1 LRREAGCLLREF
13 IFWGKQ
19 MKEKWAATFQRFL
32 VLVNY
37 GALLIGLFLV
47 GIGRHL
53 GWDPTL
59 VALIAVA
66 LVAFLLTFVR
76 IHIATGYWEL
86 IHTRSSQLNEA
97 DLRTARSGLASGFV
111 WFIVLAALY
120 IYFTVF
126 VTFNRLNVPDLLILL
141 YMADTLPSA
150 VLAWREEGSVRGAL
164 LATAKRLVITILILG
179 ALFLLNFY
187 VIRPW
192 QHTWG
197 ATAAEATRAMP
208 GDELVASP
216 DLNAT
221 RAVSVNAD
229 PASIWPWLMQLG
241 YKRGGFY
248 SYDYLDNDGIPSTRM
263 ILTEY
268 QDTKAGDRIPIGD
281 GAFVQVVEL
290 EPERAMVLQFEEGP
304 WGGNTWVFCLYPQPD
319 GTTRL
324 ISRLRVRYQH
334 GFPDILP
341 WLMLDTG
348 EIVMMRRC
356 LLGIRERAEAYTQS
370 QALAVP

>member
-1 LRREAGCLLREF
+1 
-13 IFWGKQ
+13 
-19 MKEKWAATFQRFL
+19 MKEKWAVTFQRFL

-53 GWDPTL
+53 GWNPTL

-66 LVAFLLTFVR
+66 LVAFLISFVR

-97 DLRTARSGLASGFV
+97 ELRTARSGLASGFV

-120 IYFTVF
+120 VYFKVF
-126 VTFNRLNVPDLLILL
+126 VTFNRLNVLDLLILL
-141 YMADTLPSA
+141 YLADTLPSA
-150 VLAWREEGSVRGAL
+150 VLAWHEQGGARGAL
-164 LATAKRLVITILILG
+164 LATAKRLVIAAVVLG
-179 ALFLLNFY
+179 ALFLLNYY

-197 ATAAEATRAMP
+197 ATSAEATRAMP

-221 RAVSVNAD
+221 RAVTVNAE
-229 PASIWPWLMQLG
+229 PAAIWPWLLQLG

-248 SYDYLDNDGIPSTRM
+248 SYDYLDNEGIPSART

-281 GAFVQVVEL
+281 GAS
-290 EPERAMVLQFEEGP
+290 MVLQFEEGP

-324 ISRLRVRYQH
+324 ITRLRVRYQH

-356 LLGIRERAEAYTQS
+356 LLGIRERAEVYAQTP
-370 QALAVP
+370 ALAVP